1 MSTEPELDRYFTEQV
16 IGRPFVI
23 TLGESST
30 PRQPSRHGLLV
41 DWVRGRMRLT
51 RRAARSLVTH
61 DTLSV
66 LEGEPLS
73 LESLRP
79 LRWKL
84 VLAAWLLWS
93 VLLVGACVYFLG
105 GLR

>member
-16 IGRPFVI
+16 VGHPFVI
-23 TLGESST
+23 TLGENSA

-41 DWVRGRMRLT
+41 DWAHDRMRLT
-51 RRAARSLVTH
+51 RRAARSLVAR
-61 DTLSV
+61 DPLSV
-66 LEGEPLS
+66 LGGEPLA
-73 LESLRP
+73 LEALRP

-93 VLLVGACVYFLG
+93 LLLVAACVYFLG